1 MRSSAEMTNVGAISG
16 LQKPEGTEVEI
27 KRKHAVLILGPP
39 CSGKKNVRE
48 CLAGCGFYSYSSS
61 EALSEYGRNYNPR
74 VLQAMDSGDDVDI
87 VDVIRVSGWQYQ
99 DFLAHREKGVFDGWG
114 RNIKDIAHAV
124 QSLNHG
130 KAEITVVYLDAPNDV
145 LLSRGTTRNRD
156 DDHHLS
162 KRIHHHRDRD
172 PDIQNALSRNNIPV
186 IYIQTSGKSQKQVGD
201 EVLRKLGLSQ

>member
-1 MRSSAEMTNVGAISG
+1 MTNVGAISG

-99 DFLAHREKGVFDGWG
+99 DFLAHREPSVVVVLGAAPLTSFAK
-114 RNIKDIAHAV
+114 
-124 QSLNHG
+124 SLAFELENL
-130 KAEITVVYLDAPNDV
+130 V
-145 LLSRGTTRNRD
+145 
-156 DDHHLS
+156 
-162 KRIHHHRDRD
+162 
-172 PDIQNALSRNNIPV
+172 SRNAMMSKV
-186 IYIQTSGKSQKQVGD
+186 
-201 EVLRKLGLSQ
+201 